1 MRYVRTSGLGI
12 FLAAALLPLPAA
24 AQTAVDQPNVTAED
38 VATKPLSDMNLKKD
52 EIPPLLLQ
60 ARTAP
65 YDLTGL
71 NRCAALGSAITQLD
85 AVLGD
90 DIEIVDAKTDAEKRG
105 NSVGNIAKAL
115 VGSLIPF
122 GGVIREVSGANAQ
135 QRAWNEAIYAGS
147 VRRAFLK
154 GVGQHKGCNYPARP
168 ATAREAAEISAQRE
182 TARLAEEAAKEAK
195 KDKKN
200 R

>member
-12 FLAAALLPLPAA
+12 FLAAALLPLPTA

-154 GVGQHKGCNYPARP
+154 GRDRRTRP
-168 ATAREAAEISAQRE
+168 AAAVRSSPGRRRRSGSPGRQPVGARGHRRPSSGR
-182 TARLAEEAAKEAK
+182 
-195 KDKKN
+195 
-200 R
+200 